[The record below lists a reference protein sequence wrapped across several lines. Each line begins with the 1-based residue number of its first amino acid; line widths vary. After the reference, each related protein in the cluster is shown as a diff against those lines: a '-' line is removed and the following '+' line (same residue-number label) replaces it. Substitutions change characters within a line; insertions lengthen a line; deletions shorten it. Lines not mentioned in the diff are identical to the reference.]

1 VRNHEASSSS
11 PPATSSTQGTSGTGG
26 TSTGTTPTA
35 STPAWKKITID
46 VLNGYGG
53 TNAAGTAVS
62 TLRTTG
68 FTVGSYGNAGTT
80 KRTNTVVV
88 FTAGHRADAKV
99 IAKKLGL
106 GVIPLVLATG
116 VPQTAVKD
124 GVAIVL
130 GPNWT
135 TKIS

>member
-1 VRNHEASSSS
+1 M
-11 PPATSSTQGTSGTGG
+11 
-26 TSTGTTPTA
+26 
-35 STPAWKKITID
+35 
-46 VLNGYGG
+46 
-53 TNAAGTAVS
+53 
-62 TLRTTG
+62 
-68 FTVGSYGNAGTT
+68 
-80 KRTNTVVV
+80 VV

-106 GVIPLVLATG
+106 GVIPVVLAKG